1 MRYYSCE
8 HGRMTEYFAKLTS
21 AKDRVVKEL
30 QRRGVEPR
38 YLQFGGPGDVLA
50 RIFVPTDARS
60 EFLANR
66 AMGDWAEHLLA
77 EAVTRTAS
85 GYRVVHYGNSDR
97 MAAGEEG
104 FKAFYTATLD
114 DVRVFG
120 KRPDL
125 LIVPDTYTGP
135 DDVSGQGTEALR
147 PLVASALAAVEVRS
161 SKFEA
166 LLYAKVRAE
175 ERKVGKVTGRESQS
189 FTVKVEDLKI
199 VYRWIENFKKPQAYC
214 QVFFDSMYAI
224 NVLRIFEIIGSGAG
238 FQIDNPAKS
247 QEKTTIMIPITS
259 GQRVATYDEIPT
271 FTVEHQVTRLGR
283 HDAYVRPV
291 GGSVQFD
298 LDAFLTVLVGI
309 ESPPSRLL

>member
-1 MRYYSCE
+1 
-8 HGRMTEYFAKLTS
+8 MTEYFTKLTH

-30 QRRGVEPR
+30 QRRGVGPR
-38 YLQFGGPGDVLA
+38 YLQFGGPGDPLGRV
-50 RIFVPTDARS
+50 FVPTDARS

-77 EAVTRTAS
+77 GAVNKTVP

-104 FKAFYTATLD
+104 FKAFYIATRD

-125 LIVPDTYTGP
+125 LVVPDTYTGP

-166 LLYAKVRAE
+166 LHYAQVRAE
-175 ERKVGKVTGRESQS
+175 ERKAGKATGRESQS

-214 QVFFDSMYAI
+214 QVFFDSMFAV
-224 NVLRIFEIIGSGAG
+224 NVLRIFEIIGSGVG

-259 GQRVATYDEIPT
+259 GLKVATYDEIPT

-291 GGSVQFD
+291 GGAVQFD
-298 LDAFLTVLVGI
+298 ADAFLTALVGI